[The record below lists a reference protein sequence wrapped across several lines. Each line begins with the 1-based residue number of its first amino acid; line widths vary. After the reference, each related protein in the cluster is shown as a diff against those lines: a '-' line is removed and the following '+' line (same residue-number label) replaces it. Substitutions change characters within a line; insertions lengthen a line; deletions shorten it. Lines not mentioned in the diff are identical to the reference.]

1 MSDAG
6 NGPAANTPDP
16 LRILL
21 EASQVAAEHSLELDD
36 LLEALGALIRKVV
49 DYQLFAILLAD
60 EKEELAIRY
69 SIGYRP
75 ELVRTLRV
83 ETGQGIT
90 GHAAEDRGTIVA
102 NDVRHDQRYLMAL
115 DAVRSEMSVPLVARG
130 KLVGVIDL
138 QSAQLN
144 AFGDR
149 ERELVELIGSRFSL
163 AIDAAQLYEAT
174 VRTNQTLRVL
184 DELSRDF
191 SNILELEELL
201 ESVAGVVRRLMPY
214 DAFSIYLLEEDSQT
228 LKHYFGARFDE
239 RVQWSSMD
247 IGQGLVGYAAKERQS
262 VLVRDT
268 DDDKRYISAVEG
280 IRSEVAAP
288 LILKDRVIGVVD
300 LESERVAAF
309 TQEHE
314 QTLTLLAPQI
324 ASAIVNARLYEKV
337 AESER
342 RLKDDLAAARRLQ
355 RHLLPERCPTVE
367 GLEIAAKNFPATAVS
382 GDLYDFYKYREGG
395 VAIINGD
402 VSGKGAAAAL
412 YAALAS
418 GLLRNAA
425 RKHRGPIEFLLAAN
439 RALMANHIES
449 RYLAAMFAVW
459 APGRREIVVASAG
472 EPPPVVRRAG
482 VVEALEIGGMPLG
495 LFESPQ
501 FEELTVKLEPGDVFV
516 MASDG
521 LHETENAAGEQY
533 GDLAL
538 AQTIERLPD
547 ATAEQLLKAILDD
560 ATAFGGGGEL
570 FDDRTVIVLRAKL

>member
-6 NGPAANTPDP
+6 NGVGAPTPDP

-21 EASQVAAEHSLELDD
+21 EASQVAAEYSLDLDD

-75 ELVRTLRV
+75 DLVRTLRV
-83 ETGQGIT
+83 EIGQGIT
-90 GHAAEDRGTIVA
+90 GHAAAQRKTIVA
-102 NDVRHDQRYLMAL
+102 NDVRNDERYLMAL
-115 DAVRSEMSVPLVARG
+115 DAVRSEISVPLVARG
-130 KLVGVIDL
+130 RLVGVIDL
-138 QSAQLN
+138 QSAQLD
-144 AFGDR
+144 AFGER
-149 ERELVELIGSRFSL
+149 EREMVELIGSRFSL
-163 AIDAAQLYEAT
+163 AIDAAQLYQDT
-174 VRTNQTLRVL
+174 LRTNQTLRVL
-184 DELSRDF
+184 HDVSRDF

-239 RVQWSSMD
+239 RVQWRSVD
-247 IGQGLVGYAAKERQS
+247 LGHGLVGHAAKERES

-268 DDDKRYISAVEG
+268 DDDERYVSAVEG
-280 IRSEVAAP
+280 IRSEVAVP

-309 TQEHE
+309 THDHE

-324 ASAIVNARLYEKV
+324 ASAIENARLYERV
-337 AESER
+337 AYSER
-342 RLKDDLAAARRLQ
+342 RLQDDLAAARRLQ
-355 RHLLPERCPTVE
+355 KHLLPESCPTVE
-367 GLEIAAKNFPATAVS
+367 GLEIAARNLPATAVS
-382 GDLYDFYKYREGG
+382 GDLYDFYEFREGSIA
-395 VAIINGD
+395 VFNGD

-418 GLLRNAA
+418 GLLRNVA
-425 RKHRGPIEFLLAAN
+425 RKHREPIGFLQAAN
-439 RALMANHIES
+439 RALMANRIES

-459 APGRREIVVASAG
+459 EPGRREIVVASAG

-495 LFESPQ
+495 LFDSPE
-501 FEELTVKLEPGDVFV
+501 FEQRTVRLEPGDVFV

-521 LHETENAAGEQY
+521 LHETEDAAGLQY
-533 GDLAL
+533 GDRAL
-538 AQTIERLPD
+538 AETIERLPN
-547 ATAEQLLKAILDD
+547 ATADELLEAILED
-560 ATAFGGGGEL
+560 ATAFGGGKEL
-570 FDDRTVIVLRAKL
+570 FDDRTVVVLRAL